1 MFGGAD
7 RCGGVGTIM
16 SAKDSNIHSTAIVSP
31 SAVIGEGTTI
41 GPYSVIGSHVVLGSN
56 NKVASHVVIE
66 GHTRIG
72 DGNTIYQFASVGAH
86 PQDLKYKGEPSE
98 LLIGNNNI
106 IREYATLQPGT
117 EGGGM
122 LTKIGNG
129 NLFMAT
135 THVGH
140 DSTVGDKCV
149 MANGAGLAGHVT
161 IGNGVIVGGFSGIHQ
176 FVRIG
181 DIAMVG
187 AGSMVSQD
195 IPPFCIAQGDRASIH
210 GLNRIGLDR
219 NGCSKEEFGLL
230 RELYG
235 ILFLQGIPEVEGK
248 VFKERVAYAQ
258 TRVGDSKW
266 ASAFVSFINASE
278 RGIMP
283 HHASL
288 AAGKA

>member
-1 MFGGAD
+1 MGAQES
-7 RCGGVGTIM
+7 G
-16 SAKDSNIHSTAIVSP
+16 IHPTAIVSP

-41 GPYSVIGSHVVLGSN
+41 GPYSIIGPHVVIGKKN
-56 NKVASHVVIE
+56 RVASHVVIE
-66 GHTRIG
+66 GHTTLG
-72 DGNTIYQFASVGAH
+72 DDNTVFQFASVGAA

-98 LLIGNNNI
+98 LRIGNGNI
-106 IREYATLQPGT
+106 VREYVTLQPGT

-122 LTKIGNG
+122 LTKIGNA
-129 NLFMAT
+129 NLFMAN

-140 DSTVGDKCV
+140 DSSVGDKCV
-149 MANGAGLAGHVT
+149 VANGAALAGHVT
-161 IGNGVIVGGFSGIHQ
+161 LGNGVIVGGLSGIHQ
-176 FVRIG
+176 FSRIG
-181 DIAMVG
+181 DIAMIG

-195 IPPFCIAQGDRASIH
+195 IPPFCMAQGDRASIH

-219 NGCSKEEFGLL
+219 NGCSKEDFALL

-235 ILFLQGIPEVEGK
+235 ILFRSGVSEVEGK

-258 TRVGDSKW
+258 ARVGDSKW
-266 ASAFVSFINASE
+266 ASAFVSFVKGSE

-283 HHASL
+283 HHSAS